1 MSHDAR
7 QRTLHAALNEFDRA
21 HRARTRRRSALAGA
35 GTLCALALA
44 AWWAWPTHP
53 GGGESNPGDHR
64 DSTAGLA
71 TPVAWQFA
79 SHGAGLQPV
88 PVPAPRLPDVLEVI
102 ECDHDLA
109 RAMEAAGSADGF
121 AREGDRIVI
130 LPRAAT
136 PPSPGPSADAGR
148 APFAA
153 PSHLGRDQGVPR
165 SSPG

>member
-7 QRTLHAALNEFDRA
+7 QRMLHAALGEFDRA
-21 HRARTRRRSALAGA
+21 HRARARRRSALAGA
-35 GTLCALALA
+35 GTLCVLALA
-44 AWWAWPTHP
+44 AWWAWPTAP
-53 GGGESNPGDHR
+53 GGHEGNPPGRSNPV
-64 DSTAGLA
+64 AGHA

-79 SHGAGLQPV
+79 SLQAGLQPV
-88 PVPAPRLPDVLEVI
+88 AAPRLPDVLEVI

-109 RAMEAAGSADGF
+109 RAMEAAGSTDGF

-136 PPSPGPSADAGR
+136 PPSAGPSADAGR
-148 APFAA
+148 ASSA
-153 PSHLGRDQGVPR
+153 STSRLGRDQGAPR